1 MLEKKFLADYTFE
14 EALDAIL
21 ARVDLTTERGQ
32 DVRLLT
38 NQISVLHWNLKCQFR
53 DYKDS
58 IERMHISEQLAW
70 RWMRFFYNT
79 QKGKNIKW
87 AEFLGTFKAVDAGH
101 VPWDQPRH
109 TPPENEQLTLEQT

>member
-1 MLEKKFLADYTFE
+1 MLEKKFLAEYTFE

-21 ARVDLTTERGQ
+21 ARVDLNTERGQ

-53 DYKDS
+53 DYRES
-58 IERMHISEQLAW
+58 IERMHASEQMAW
-70 RWMRFFYNT
+70 RWMRFVWNT

-87 AEFLGTFKAVDAGH
+87 AEFRSAFYAVDVGE
-101 VPWDQPRH
+101 VPWDPPRH